1 MQRQWTLA
9 LLGPGGPWGAA
20 ACRVLPLS
28 LLGRSKYLGC
38 PDLKR
43 SSLALSVSAS
53 AKLLPKPR
61 SRAPATPRRP
71 CHSFLRRGPAPSHVL
86 SRGRTGRAWKCLSM
100 ETSGQGSPSPKHRS
114 PGAAGRGAAHGPAV
128 WVQPEEGRQGTRSPE
143 VGNGHVTRRSPQG
156 TGARRGWWPGG
167 SARRG
172 PPGSARAH
180 RGLAGD
186 PLLGGSARALGPR
199 RPHSGRGRDG
209 PDRPAVG
216 GTEAPGGLLPPAL
229 GAGPPARAG
238 RVSVR
243 VCALM
248 CVNACA
254 RTCGLGHLRPRGP
267 CIGTQRDPVC
277 PGRPSS
283 VSAPPPGGG
292 TRRLGS
298 RPLCVRLREP
308 ARSVL
313 GRLHFEGD
321 RSWGAVAGD
330 GLGNGLR
337 LRGRGCR
344 CRRPV

>member
-1 MQRQWTLA
+1 MS
-9 LLGPGGPWGAA
+9 GAPA
-20 ACRVLPLS
+20 
-28 LLGRSKYLGC
+28 
-38 PDLKR
+38 
-43 SSLALSVSAS
+43 VSAGPLRVPRLS
-53 AKLLPKPR
+53 RLKTQQLGVICVSICETAAKAKVAGTRHAQTSLSFLPAPRPGTLPRAVPWTSRPCLEVSVYGDFWAGEPKPQ
-61 SRAPATPRRP
+61 AQEPR
-71 CHSFLRRGPAPSHVL
+71 
-86 SRGRTGRAWKCLSM
+86 
-100 ETSGQGSPSPKHRS
+100 
-114 PGAAGRGAAHGPAV
+114 AAGRGAAHGPAV

-143 VGNGHVTRRSPQG
+143 VGNGHVTRRPPQG

-172 PPGSARAH
+172 PPGSARAR

-209 PDRPAVG
+209 PDRLAVG

-267 CIGTQRDPVC
+267 CIGTQRDRVC

-292 TRRLGS
+292 DLPTGQPTPV
-298 RPLCVRLREP
+298 RPP
-308 ARSVL
+308 S
-313 GRLHFEGD
+313 
-321 RSWGAVAGD
+321 GAGEVCPGAA
-330 GLGNGLR
+330 
-337 LRGRGCR
+337 
-344 CRRPV
+344 PF